1 MVLAETVRMTQNT
14 DKHPDEIGALEVDIR
29 AALSSCCSADA
40 CRALLQLQL
49 QLQPSLRALA
59 TRWPRQARALELDKA
74 VADARAEVRH
84 AAPRAR
90 RAGSANGAPPARQPE
105 VAG

>member
-1 MVLAETVRMTQNT
+1 MVLAGTVRMTQNT
-14 DKHPDEIGALEVDIR
+14 DKHPDEIGALEVNIH
-29 AALSSCCSADA
+29 AALSSCRSADA
-40 CRALLQLQL
+40 CRALLQL

-90 RAGSANGAPPARQPE
+90 RVGSAKWRAAR
-105 VAG
+105 ATA